1 MDLKVI
7 IRGLWDRG
15 GGWLLIGLG
24 GLALL
29 LGWFGVAD
37 TALTSEQIPYVVSG
51 GLFGI
56 ALIGVGATLLISGDL
71 RDEWR
76 KLDDI
81 ERAIREAGAV
91 VRPAPLDDDEAEADA
106 DADHVANGT
115 SKRRRRAVSSP

>member
-7 IRGLWDRG
+7 VRGLWDRG
-15 GGWLLIGLG
+15 GGWVLIGLG
-24 GLALL
+24 ALALV
-29 LGWFGVAD
+29 LGWVGVAD

-56 ALIGVGATLLISGDL
+56 ALIGVGATLLLSGDL

-81 ERAIREAGAV
+81 EQAIRDAGGV
-91 VRPAPLDDDEAEADA
+91 VRVEPAVPAAVEAEAEPA
-106 DADHVANGT
+106 
-115 SKRRRRAVSSP
+115 SP

>member
-1 MDLKVI
+1 MDLKVM
-7 IRGLWDRG
+7 IRGLWDRA

-24 GLALL
+24 ALALV

-56 ALIGVGATLLISGDL
+56 ALIGVGATLLLSGYL

-81 ERAIREAGAV
+81 ERAIREAGGLAEPEP
-91 VRPAPLDDDEAEADA
+91 PAP
-106 DADHVANGT
+106 
-115 SKRRRRAVSSP
+115 